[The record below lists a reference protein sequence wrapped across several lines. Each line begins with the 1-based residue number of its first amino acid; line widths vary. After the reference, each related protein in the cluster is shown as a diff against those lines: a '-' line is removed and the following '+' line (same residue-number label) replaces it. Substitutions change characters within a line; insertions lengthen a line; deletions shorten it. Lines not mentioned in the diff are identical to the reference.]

1 MTIANLKSSGMSGR
15 ALVLGLAALLAGL
28 FAVPYVADAKNENAN
43 KGNSRNAKQENVST
57 PQPSGDVGD
66 VIAKSII
73 DSSSRALIEEY
84 FHSHPQP
91 VEALPPGI
99 AKNVARGKPLP
110 PGIAKKGIPAPLQT
124 ELRSRGS
131 SVGKVVD
138 ALIVG
143 DDVALVDAATGVVVD
158 ILVDIVRTQ

>member
-1 MTIANLKSSGMSGR
+1 MKIAALKSFTGLGRSPVIALGMAT
-15 ALVLGLAALLAGL
+15 ALALAAPVGA
-28 FAVPYVADAKNENAN
+28 AAKNDNAN
-43 KGNSRNAKQENVST
+43 KGGGKANQET
-57 PQPSGDVGD
+57 AAPETDQTVGD

-84 FHSHPQP
+84 FRDHPQP

-110 PGIAKKGIPAPLQT
+110 PGIAKRSIPDPLQT
-124 ELRSRGS
+124 ELRRRDS
-131 SVGKVVD
+131 SVGKIVD

-158 ILVDIVRTQ
+158 IIVDIVRAQ